1 MAKRT
6 LPEILVDY
14 PFISAGFE
22 TLRHHFFP
30 EIDNLRPIFD
40 MVRVY
45 TIKNGKIEQ
54 FKNLRN
60 EEIAALKSIIWIDLQ
75 SPSHGEKEFIEK
87 HFRIEFF
94 TYQEVQEIESSSR
107 FLETEETIEINLGFI
122 STDTELSVQN
132 VTFILKDNILFTYRQ
147 GDMRIFAE
155 SVRKLKSMNA
165 DTKEHGLDIFLTVLE
180 TRIDSDADLIES
192 VSRKVN
198 GISKDLIARRSL
210 TEDLLLSIAQLQENT
225 MLLHETITEKQR
237 VVSSLIRIPEFN
249 KIENERL
256 KVVIKDIGSLLQHA
270 QFISERLEYLQ
281 NTFLGLVNIEQNTV
295 IKIFTVVTVIFMPPT
310 LIASI
315 YGMNFKF
322 MPELQ
327 WMAGYP
333 FAIGLMIT
341 SSLAFLWY
349 FKRKKWL

>member
-1 MAKRT
+1 
-6 LPEILVDY
+6 
-14 PFISAGFE
+14 
-22 TLRHHFFP
+22 
-30 EIDNLRPIFD
+30 
-40 MVRVY
+40 
-45 TIKNGKIEQ
+45 
-54 FKNLRN
+54 
-60 EEIAALKSIIWIDLQ
+60 
-75 SPSHGEKEFIEK
+75 
-87 HFRIEFF
+87 
-94 TYQEVQEIESSSR
+94 
-107 FLETEETIEINLGFI
+107 
-122 STDTELSVQN
+122 
-132 VTFILKDNILFTYRQ
+132 
-147 GDMRIFAE
+147 
-155 SVRKLKSMNA
+155 MNA
-165 DTKEHGLDIFLTVLE
+165 ETKEHGLDVFLTLLE

-198 GISKDLIARRSL
+198 SISKEMIAKRSL
-210 TEDLLLSIAQLQENT
+210 KEDLLLGIAQLQENT

-295 IKIFTVVTVIFMPPT
+295 IKIFTVVTVVFMPPT

-322 MPELQ
+322 MPELD
-327 WMAGYP
+327 WIAGYP
-333 FAIGLMIT
+333 FAILLMIV
-341 SSLAFLWY
+341 SSMAFLWY